1 MRAQPE
7 EDRSMMP
14 LIVEEPP
21 PPLRRPILLLA
32 FAGWND
38 AAEVAT
44 ATAKFLCERWS
55 ARCFARLDPEEFYHF
70 GLLRPLIR
78 FRPGSTTEREVL
90 WPANE
95 FFYSQAPELNRD
107 VIVGIGIEPHLRWR
121 HYCQAILTLAR
132 KQEVTLVLT
141 LGALLAEVPH
151 TRPIRIVGSATDP
164 ELAVRLRI
172 TPTRYEGPTGIVGV
186 LNSIGRQEGFSCAS
200 LWASVPHYIA
210 TATHPRAVLALA
222 ERIAEFLEWDA
233 DFSELE
239 AAADRF
245 DAQLADII
253 ARDPKI
259 QGYIRTLEAR
269 DLEGAEPTPEPLGEL
284 PSTGDLMKELEQF
297 LRQHRPKPDQ
307 G

>member
-1 MRAQPE
+1 
-7 EDRSMMP
+7 MP
-14 LIVEEPP
+14 LIVEETP

-44 ATAKFLCERWS
+44 TTAKLLCERWS
-55 ARCFARLDPEEFYHF
+55 ARPFARLDPEEFYHF
-70 GLLRPLIR
+70 GLTRPFIR
-78 FRPGSTTEREVL
+78 FKPGSTTEREII

-95 FFYSQAPELNRD
+95 FFYSQAPDLARD

-121 HYCQAILTLAR
+121 QYCQAILTLAR
-132 KQEVTLVLT
+132 QQQVTLVLT
-141 LGALLAEVPH
+141 LGALLAEAPH
-151 TRPIRIVGSATDP
+151 TRPIRIIGSATDH
-164 ELAVRLRI
+164 ELAARLRI

-186 LNSIGRQEGFSCAS
+186 LSHISRQEGFPCAS
-200 LWASVPHYIA
+200 LWASVPHYVA
-210 TATHPRAVLALA
+210 TTTNPRAILALA
-222 ERIAEFLEWDA
+222 ERIAEFLEWSA

-239 AAADRF
+239 ETAGQF
-245 DAQLADII
+245 DAQLADIM
-253 ARDPKI
+253 AKDPKI
-259 QGYIRTLEAR
+259 QAYIQALEAR
-269 DLEGAEPTPEPLGEL
+269 DLETGAPAPESVGEL